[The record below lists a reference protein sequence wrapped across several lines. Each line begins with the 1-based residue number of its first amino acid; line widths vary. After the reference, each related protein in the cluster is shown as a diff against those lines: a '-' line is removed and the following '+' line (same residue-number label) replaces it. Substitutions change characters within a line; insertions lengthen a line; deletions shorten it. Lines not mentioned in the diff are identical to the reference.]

1 MLVKHGSMVGV
12 LALLVS
18 TGAESMSPQD
28 ITQALSNATRSIL
41 RPLVR
46 VLLRNGIPYGAFADM
61 ARRVYVEVAE
71 EEFAL
76 PAKKQT
82 VSRVATLTGLTRK
95 EVARIQAAGKAPLE
109 THVERHNRP
118 ARVIGGW
125 IRSKAY
131 HDRRGRLADLPMD
144 GDKGSFTALVRE
156 FSGDIPPRAIA
167 DELARVGAIEQRPDG
182 TLRLLTRA
190 YVPRGDR
197 VEQLAILGTDVADL
211 IRSIDRNLTS
221 APGETYFQRRVSYD
235 NIPREALPALTKKLS
250 RKAQACLESLDGV
263 LSAADR
269 DRSPGVKGTGRVRAG
284 VGIYYFEERIE

>member
-1 MLVKHGSMVGV
+1 MIVKYGGMEAV
-12 LALLVS
+12 LALVVS
-18 TGAESMSPQD
+18 TGVESMSPQD

-71 EEFAL
+71 EFAV
-76 PAKKQT
+76 PGKKQT

-95 EVARIQAAGKAPLE
+95 EVTRIQAAGKAPLE

-131 HDRRGRLADLPMD
+131 HDKRGRLADLPMD
-144 GDKGSFTALVRE
+144 GDKRSFTALVRE

-211 IRSIDRNLTS
+211 IRSIDHNLTS

-235 NIPREALPALTKKLS
+235 NIPREALPAIAKKLS

-269 DRSPGVKGTGRVRAG
+269 DRSPSVKGTGRIRAG